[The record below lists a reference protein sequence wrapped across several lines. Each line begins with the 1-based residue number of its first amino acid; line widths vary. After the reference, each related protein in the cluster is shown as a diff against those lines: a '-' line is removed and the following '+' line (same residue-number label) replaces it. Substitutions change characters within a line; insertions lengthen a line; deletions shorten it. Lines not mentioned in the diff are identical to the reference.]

1 MDPHPDM
8 SAQTGGVEG
17 YPRPPRCLV
26 TGATGYVGSRLVP
39 ELLTAGYQVRAMSRS
54 LSRLQDHPWI
64 DEVEPVAADARDP
77 VALER
82 ALTGVDVAFY
92 LIHSLGGGRGFANA
106 DRAAAQAFVQAAEK
120 AGVRRIIYL
129 GGLGPTDGELS
140 EHLRSRSEV
149 GEILLRSGVPTVVLR
164 AAMILGAGSAS
175 FEMMRHLTERLPVMI
190 APRWVRTRVQPIAI
204 GDVLDYLV
212 GCADVPEELN
222 RAFDIGGPDVLTY
235 VDMIRRYAAVAGL
248 RPRLILI
255 VPVLTPRLSSLW
267 VGLVTPMPA
276 ALARPLV
283 GSLYHEVVCRDHDID
298 LHVPK
303 DPGELT
309 GFDEGVRLALRWIH
323 DAKASP
329 SAPERGAPADPL
341 ATDPEWTG
349 GTLYEDVRERPVG
362 ASAKGLWRIITE
374 IPRAL
379 APPSLPLSRTR
390 GRTAGQVP
398 EPARVQVPESTR
410 VPAEVSAGDQAADP
424 GDTLVSGLSRMVR
437 RVGAVLGPWRI
448 EDMTPGALLRLRAG
462 GPIPGIAWLE
472 LGVRAGVVP
481 TIYTQRAM
489 FHPRGLFGHVC
500 WWAAR
505 PCTRAFLTGLE
516 RGVAQAAAVRRTTT
530 GQPHGVT
537 ALREPRPAAPDR

>member
-1 MDPHPDM
+1 MDVHPDI

-39 ELLTAGYQVRAMSRS
+39 ELLTTGYRVRVMSRS
-54 LSRLQDHPWI
+54 LPRLHDHPWI
-64 DEVEPVAADARDP
+64 DEVEPVAADACDP
-77 VALER
+77 AALER

-92 LIHSLGGGRGFANA
+92 LIHSLGGGSDFEDT
-106 DRAAAQAFVQAAEK
+106 DREAAQAFADAAEK
-120 AGVRRIIYL
+120 AGVQRIVYL

-140 EHLRSRSEV
+140 KHLRSRLEV
-149 GEILLRSGVPTVVLR
+149 GEILLRSDVPTVVLR
-164 AAMILGAGSAS
+164 AAVILGAGSAS
-175 FEMMRHLTERLPVMI
+175 FEMMRYLTERLPVMF
-190 APRWVRTRVQPIAI
+190 APRWVCTRVQPIAI

-212 GCADVPEELN
+212 GCAGVPEELN
-222 RAFDIGGPDVLTY
+222 RTFDIGGPDVLTY
-235 VDMIRRYAAVAGL
+235 ADMMQRYAAVAGL

-267 VGLVTPMPA
+267 VGLITPMPS

-283 GSLYHEVVCRDHDID
+283 DSLYHEVVCRDRGID
-298 LHVPK
+298 DHVPK
-303 DPGELT
+303 DPRELT

-323 DAKASP
+323 DAKASL

-349 GTLYEDVRERPVG
+349 GSLYEDVRERPVG
-362 ASAKGLWRIITE
+362 VSAKGLWRLITE
-374 IPRAL
+374 IPRGFAR
-379 APPSLPLSRTR
+379 PSLSLGRRR
-390 GRTAGQVP
+390 GRVTGHAPSHAGIQAESPTAV
-398 EPARVQVPESTR
+398 
-410 VPAEVSAGDQAADP
+410 QAADA
-424 GDTLVSGLSRMVR
+424 GVTSVNGLGQIVR
-437 RVGAVLGPWRI
+437 RVGTVLGPWRT
-448 EDMTPGALLRLRAG
+448 EDVIPGALLRLRAG

-472 LGVRAGVVP
+472 LGVRAGAVP
-481 TIYTQRAM
+481 TVYTQRAM
-489 FHPRGLFGHVC
+489 FHPRGLFGHLC

-505 PCTRAFLTGLE
+505 PCTQAFLTGLE
-516 RGVAQAAAVRRTTT
+516 RGVARAATVRRTTT

>member
-1 MDPHPDM
+1 MDVHPDM

-54 LSRLQDHPWI
+54 LSRLRDHPWI
-64 DEVEPVAADARDP
+64 EQVEPVAADARDP
-77 VALER
+77 AALQR

-92 LIHSLGGGRGFANA
+92 LIHSLGGGRGFADT
-106 DRAAAQAFVQAAEK
+106 DREAAQAFADAAEK
-120 AGVRRIIYL
+120 AGVRRIVYL
-129 GGLGPTDGELS
+129 GGLGPTEGELS

-149 GEILLRSGVPTVVLR
+149 GEILLASGVPTVVLR
-164 AAMILGAGSAS
+164 AAVILGAGSAS
-175 FEMMRHLTERLPVMI
+175 FEMMRHLTERLPVMV

-212 GCADVPEELN
+212 GCAGVPEEIN
-222 RAFDIGGPDVLTY
+222 RTFDIGGPDVLTY
-235 VDMIRRYAAVAGL
+235 VDMIQGYAAVAGL

-255 VPVLTPRLSSLW
+255 IPVLTPRLSSLW
-267 VGLVTPMPA
+267 VGLITPMPA
-276 ALARPLV
+276 ALARPLID
-283 GSLYHEVVCRDHDID
+283 SLYYEVVCRDRDIED
-298 LHVPK
+298 HVPK
-303 DPGELT
+303 DPDELT

-323 DAKASP
+323 DARTSP
-329 SAPERGAPADPL
+329 FAPGRGAPADPL

-349 GTLYEDVRERPVG
+349 GSLYEDVRERPVG
-362 ASAKGLWRIITE
+362 ASAKGLWRLITE
-374 IPRAL
+374 IPRAF
-379 APPSLPLSRTR
+379 ASPSLPLGRRR
-390 GRTAGQVP
+390 GRVSGHVP
-398 EPARVQVPESTR
+398 DPARVQAEG
-410 VPAEVSAGDQAADP
+410 PAADQAADA
-424 GDTLVSGLSRMVR
+424 GDTLVSELSRIVR
-437 RVGAVLGPWRI
+437 RAGAVLGPWRI

-462 GPIPGIAWLE
+462 GPMPGIAWLE
-472 LGVRAGVVP
+472 LGVRAGAVP

-489 FHPRGLFGHVC
+489 FHPRGLFGHMC

-516 RGVAQAAAVRRTTT
+516 RGVARAAAVRRTTT

-537 ALREPRPAAPDR
+537 ALRESKPATPDR